1 MVKKKRDMHPN
12 QQFPTSLSENCHRI
26 SRFKY
31 PKLGFYSE
39 KSMTIARK
47 HQICVEETPY
57 YHIVSRC
64 VRRAFLCGE
73 DTVSGRS
80 FEHRRKWL
88 IDRIKFVTSIFDIDV
103 CSYAIMSNHFHIVL
117 RVGNTSEWPANR
129 VLMTWQ
135 SLYSLP
141 LLCDRYLKGEIN
153 TEAELKKVKDYVAEY
168 RSRLMSVSWYMKAI
182 NEYVARMANTEDK
195 CTGHFWESRFKSQAL
210 LDERALLTC
219 MAYVDLNPI
228 RAGMAKALQDSEF
241 TSIKERIEQKSTWLS
256 GFGKAENDLPFY
268 LSSYIDLVD
277 ETGRCIRDDKCGY
290 ISAKTAKAI
299 DQIGINPDSWIDE
312 LKGFKSIGFSAV
324 GTAEQLKDFSEKT
337 KRKWTLGITLKPQ
350 LE

>member
-1 MVKKKRDMHPN
+1 MEFYMTVARN
-12 QQFPTSLSENCHRI
+12 Q
-26 SRFKY
+26 
-31 PKLGFYSE
+31 
-39 KSMTIARK
+39 
-47 HQICVEETPY
+47 QICVEETPF
-57 YHIVSRC
+57 YHVVSRC

-73 DTVSGRS
+73 DLVSGKR

-88 IDRIKFVTSIFDIDV
+88 VDRIKFVTSIFDIDV

-129 VLMTWQ
+129 VLMAWQ
-135 SLYSLP
+135 TLYSLP

-168 RSRLMSVSWYMKAI
+168 RSRLMSISWYMKSI

-195 CTGHFWESRFKSQAL
+195 CTGHFWESRFKSQAM

-219 MAYVDLNPI
+219 MCYVDLNPI
-228 RAGMAKALQDSEF
+228 RAGMAKALKDSEF
-241 TSIKERIEQKSTWLS
+241 TSIQERIKHESTWLS
-256 GFGKAENDLPFY
+256 GFGKADLPFY

-277 ETGRCIRDDKCGY
+277 DTGRCLREDKHGF
-290 ISAKTAKAI
+290 ITAKTAKAI
-299 DQIGINPDSWIDE
+299 DQIGISPETWIEE
-312 LKGFKSIGFSAV
+312 LKGFKSIGVSAV
-324 GTAEQLKDFSEKT
+324 GTAEQLKDFSAKT
-337 KRKWTLGITLKPQ
+337 KRKWTMGITLSPQ